1 MIKTG
6 FHIGKRD
13 WWVMC
18 YMGIEPFNLPE
29 IQELLLASGC
39 DERRADK
46 ACREL
51 RRKNTGYTF
60 TDFDSHA
67 TVMLVSRTTSAEQM
81 FDSLVHELKHLT
93 EHVSEFFGL
102 DPQEELSAYLQGE
115 VGRLLWPAAA
125 LALCP
130 RCSPEWGRE

>member
-1 MIKTG
+1 
-6 FHIGKRD
+6 
-13 WWVMC
+13 
-18 YMGIEPFNLPE
+18 MGIELFNLPE
-29 IQELLLASGC
+29 IKELLLASGC

-81 FDSLVHELKHLT
+81 FDSIVHELKHLT
-93 EHVSEFFGL
+93 EHVSEYYGL
-102 DPQEELSAYLQGE
+102 DPKE
-115 VGRLLWPAAA
+115 
-125 LALCP
+125 
-130 RCSPEWGRE
+130 